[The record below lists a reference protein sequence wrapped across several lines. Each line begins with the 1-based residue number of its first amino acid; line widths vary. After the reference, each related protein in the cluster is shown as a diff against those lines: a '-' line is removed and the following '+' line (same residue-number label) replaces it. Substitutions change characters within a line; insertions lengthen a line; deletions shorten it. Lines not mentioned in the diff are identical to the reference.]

1 MQRIW
6 LPLLVLT
13 AATTLSSLGCRSCS
27 TCHDYDP
34 PVAGC
39 DCNTYGGNRAG
50 SACCVSSAGYVDDE
64 YVDGVA
70 EDYGVE
76 PIPAGH
82 AM

>member
-27 TCHDYDP
+27 SCHDYDP

-39 DCNTYGGNRAG
+39 DCNSYGGNRAG
-50 SACCVSSAGYVDDE
+50 SAC
-64 YVDGVA
+64 GVA
-70 EDYGVE
+70 SADYVGEEYIEGETEEYTVE
-76 PIPAGH
+76 PTPAGQ